1 LRGYTL
7 ANYPLSGYS
16 IGGGNVSSA
25 ASSTEKDTAKG
36 KWPLQRH
43 KRAYLDYIGT
53 KREEIDEQQDARRIL
68 HGSQWTQDQLNEFK
82 KRRQPTT
89 TNNKIVRK
97 IDGIIGTLERLKQD
111 PKAFPR
117 TPMHE
122 DGAELATGAIRYAMD
137 VQNWSA
143 KDPICARMTASEGFG
158 GLEFNLITGDKG
170 DVEVEIA
177 VVQTDSFFYD
187 PRSYSHDFSD
197 ARYMGVGKWMDV
209 DSAIDL
215 FPDYEEE
222 IRDSVETGSELTSE
236 PDREFKWFQSHGE
249 IGRVR
254 VVENWYKSGGKW
266 HYCIFTGN
274 TKLMEG
280 ESYLVDEKGQTQ
292 NKYEM
297 FSCYIDQDGDR
308 YGFVRNLKPL
318 QQQINYRE
326 SKTIQLMHTRQLMA
340 PQGAFD
346 DVEVARREAARPDGV
361 IIYNQGI
368 DKPEFGDASRQSDI
382 AAQFKYLENV
392 KTDFESFGPNIAVT
406 GEGLENSSGR
416 AIQLL
421 QQSGLADLGPFIQS
435 YRDWKIRVYRKMWNA
450 IQKHW
455 TGERWIR
462 VSDDDNVKQLVGIN
476 QVENGPFGPQ
486 LVNAIGSLDVDIIL
500 DEGPDTVNQMGD
512 AYDTLSALAQKG
524 AEIPP
529 AILIELSPIQS
540 SLKKKLLEMLNPTDP
555 ESQQKQQAMEQ
566 LQMKQ
571 AEADVMDKMA
581 SAQMKQ
587 AQATKALAEANAP
600 PDQQMGDDPMKVSAE
615 VMESQAKVAK
625 TEAEIEKIRMDTEK
639 TRMEIQLE
647 PVRMQMEQ
655 QQAAQK
661 MQMDEQRMASSAG
674 GTGGKSAIKTNGKTY
689 DLDQITHGVETAN
702 TVAKQMDMF
711 AKGIDAIGQNVASI
725 SNEVGSIS
733 KEVRAIS
740 GEVAGIKEDM
750 ASPATI
756 ERDSAG
762 RAVGITKGK
771 RRMKIQRGVD
781 GRMSGAAQ

>member
-1 LRGYTL
+1 LRGSTL

-16 IGGGNVSSA
+16 VGGSVSSG
-25 ASSTEKDTAKG
+25 ASSTQDSSDKKG
-36 KWPLQRH
+36 PWKLSRH

-68 HGSQWTQDQLNEFK
+68 HGSQWTQEQLNEFK

-97 IDGIIGTLERLKQD
+97 IDGIVGTLERLKQD
-111 PKAFPR
+111 PKAYPR
-117 TPMHE
+117 TPLHE
-122 DGAELATGAIRYAMD
+122 DGAELATGALRYALEA
-137 VQNWSA
+137 QKWSA
-143 KDPICARMTASEGFG
+143 KDPICARMAASEGFG
-158 GLEFNLITGDKG
+158 GLEFNLTEGDKG
-170 DVEVEIA
+170 DTEVEIE

-209 DSAIDL
+209 DSAIEL
-215 FPDYEEE
+215 FPDFEDE
-222 IRDSVETGSELTSE
+222 IRDSVESGSELSSE

-249 IGRVR
+249 TSRVR
-254 VVENWYKSGGKW
+254 VVENWYRHGGKW

-274 TKLMEG
+274 TVLMEG
-280 ESYLVDEKGQTQ
+280 ESYLVDEKGQSQ

-326 SKTIQLMHTRQLMA
+326 SKTIQLMHTRQIMA

-346 DVEVARREAARPDGV
+346 DIEVARREAARPDGV

-450 IQKHW
+450 VQKHW

-462 VSDDDNVKQLVGIN
+462 VSDDDNVKQLVGLN
-476 QVENGPFGPQ
+476 QVEAGPFGPQ

-529 AILIELSPIQS
+529 EILIELAPIQS
-540 SLKKKLLEMLNPTDP
+540 SLKKKLLERLNPSDP
-555 ESQQKQQAMEQ
+555 ESQQKQKMTEQ
-566 LQMKQ
+566 LQLKQ
-571 AEADVMDKMA
+571 LEADVTDKMA
-581 SAQMKQ
+581 SAKMKE
-587 AQATKALAEANAP
+587 AQAIKALAEANAP
-600 PDQQMGDDPMKVSAE
+600 PEQQMGDDPMKVNAE

-625 TEAEIEKIRMDTEK
+625 TEAEIAKIQADIRKIEQEM
-639 TRMEIQLE
+639 RLE
-647 PVRMQMEQ
+647 PVRMEMEQ
-655 QQAAQK
+655 RNKQQEMQFNAQTKAQDREQKEKDSQRNFAISLDGSVADEVTKRAKVQGDSMSQLGQALVKAAEKNAQSLEK
-661 MQMDEQRMASSAG
+661 ASQSIAEAGNAMAQSAQTMAKAVTAKKRLVRDPQ
-674 GTGGKSAIKTNGKTY
+674 TGR
-689 DLDQITHGVETAN
+689 
-702 TVAKQMDMF
+702 
-711 AKGIDAIGQNVASI
+711 AIGS
-725 SNEVGSIS
+725 EVV
-733 KEVRAIS
+733 E
-740 GEVAGIKEDM
+740 
-750 ASPATI
+750 
-756 ERDSAG
+756 
-762 RAVGITKGK
+762 
-771 RRMKIQRGVD
+771 
-781 GRMSGAAQ
+781 